1 MADQMIRLLGIDDFL
16 LADWDIPPGIITK
29 ESSHLGFGIER
40 RSGVYS
46 SVFFGATAQPA
57 IWRVLLQC
65 RSEESRQRLISVL
78 AGQRSRPFRLLA
90 QRLQYGQELITI
102 EAAVSGNLEESG
114 RGTIYVNFESND
126 SIWFAEDSET
136 TSKTFTSPL
145 DQTLHLAVPGNV
157 PTSPIIRITPTAQR
171 AETTPYVGWT
181 KRERWVISNES
192 DSPFFREGIMINLG
206 NTAALVSAGKA
217 RADGADLRVWLH
229 GLEQSRSLVGWNT
242 SSTALWVI
250 VPILPPRQ
258 SLTYEVVYGN
268 PLATSADGVDLAYPD
283 MPAFDITVSTNFFHL
298 YRNGKDIDHAG
309 EGLWPLS
316 SPLEGGSADFG
327 VPGAWQPALTWENPS
342 NTDTY
347 VQPRSQRMTLG
358 DKEWYQANLYA
369 SRWKGPGFSEYQAYE
384 GTDPFDGVTLYNPFG
399 IRSVR
404 TNGFEWRNNAQKK
417 TVVTTEVTDPDD
429 DTIVKTESS
438 EVFVKQDPP
447 YTRIVVIGRNSGGE
461 GWHVLSEYGAT
472 VGTSD
477 DVEAEDANSRL
488 YLPGAGRPTIYPTFD
503 PGWDTVRGYRFLAT
517 KNQQFTQ
524 PFYATVEGNLAGF
537 NANQMSAQFIYPL
550 PAGVEFKT
558 TDTVKGQI
566 TASYQLPS
574 GARDARAQVCIRV
587 MTADSVVRAT
597 LLSLDNATSY
607 SSGNKFPL
615 NWDANRK
622 FPVGGSKNLEANYT
636 TETGDYLV
644 MEFGARKGPPN
655 ETTTR
660 LIFGDNF
667 SGFLAEADAADGS
680 TNQANP
686 WIEFSTNLNATD
698 TTIEETIESFATAWT
713 PPSPVK
719 HFGIACWPQGVS
731 QIPDDAES
739 RAWATTKTDIAV
751 HIAAESLIITK
762 VEDETDIYELAT
774 EFRLPGGGN
783 AVGPYHAL
791 LVGNAR
797 QQSGPGTPRAAIKLD
812 EQALQIDTER
822 RTHTIW
828 DTEFSVQEESLSA
841 HAVRALTGDLRQVDA
856 TDIPSLK
863 RTSCTLANASF
874 GSAIT
879 SWSSHSG
886 GSGWTKSVAHD
897 PDIGGAALGS
907 IKFAVTSAS
916 AGTWLYHTDA
926 YCDVGPDESVEVT
939 AWMHQTE
946 AGSSSPRIGIAWYDG
961 SSVLIATTLDHFYGI
976 SLDPAQDRTMRV
988 AATAPSGATK
998 FRVMLGVTVDV
1009 DTPAAKWFDD
1019 VTAVIFTPQRYDA
1032 TTAKITEEMRASRW
1046 LPLVPPRRTV
1056 INGAFDADISGW
1068 ELYDDGTG
1076 ITQAASHDA
1085 SIGGYQNGSLKIAI
1099 TANSGSD
1106 QVTYLNAQPLNL
1118 SGFESATVG
1127 AWVRTSN
1134 AGLVPR
1140 LCIAWYVDPEGDPV
1154 DIDIEATWAPAI
1166 NTGYSRAFGAIAPPE
1181 AEWFRVG
1188 FVVDTSASATGS
1200 CWLDDVTIND
1210 NDMLVADTSPGELD
1224 VAVTVRPRWVP

>member
-16 LADWDIPPGIITK
+16 LADWAIPPGIITK

-46 SVFFGATAQPA
+46 SVFFGASAQPA
-57 IWRVLLQC
+57 MWRVLLQC
-65 RSEESRQRLISVL
+65 RSEDARQRLISVL

-268 PLATSADGVDLAYPD
+268 PLATAADGVELAYPD
-283 MPAFDITVSTNFFHL
+283 LPAFDIEASTNFFKL
-298 YRNGKDIDHAG
+298 YRNGIDLDHAA

-316 SPLEGGSADFG
+316 SPLEGGSADYG
-327 VPGAWQPALTWENPS
+327 VPGAWQPALTWENPN
-342 NTDTY
+342 NTDSY
-347 VQPRSQRMTLG
+347 AQPRSQRMTLG

-369 SRWKGPGFSEYQAYE
+369 SRWRGDGFEQFQAYE
-384 GTDPFDGVTLYNPFG
+384 GGDPFDGVTLYSPFG
-399 IRSVR
+399 IRSVE
-404 TNGFEWRNNAQKK
+404 TDGFVWQNNARIKK
-417 TVVTTEVTDPDD
+417 VVTTTVGDPGDE
-429 DTIVKTESS
+429 TTESS

-447 YTRIVVIGRNSGGE
+447 YTRIVAIGRNSGGD
-461 GWHVLSEYGAT
+461 GWHVLTEYGAT
-472 VGTSD
+472 AGEYVAPEDDADTST
-477 DVEAEDANSRL
+477 RL
-488 YLPGAGRPTIYPTFD
+488 YLPGAGTPTIYPTVD
-503 PGWDTVRGYRFLAT
+503 PGWNTVRGYRFLAT
-517 KNQQFTQ
+517 KNQQFTS
-524 PFYATVEGNLAGF
+524 PFYAYVVGNITGYG
-537 NANQMSAQFIYPL
+537 NQMSAQFIFPL

-566 TASYQLPS
+566 PASFSLPS
-574 GARDARAQVCIRV
+574 GSRDARAQVSIRV

-597 LLSLDNATSY
+597 LLALDNVTGFTSD
-607 SSGNKFPL
+607 NRFL
-615 NWDANRK
+615 INWDTNRK
-622 FPVGGSKNLEANYT
+622 FPAGGPKNLQANYT
-636 TETGDYLV
+636 TVTGDYLV
-644 MEFGARKGPPN
+644 MEFGARKGPSN
-655 ETTTR
+655 ETDTR
-660 LIFGDNF
+660 LVFGDPA
-667 SGFLAEADAADGS
+667 GGTFLPEVDGTGGGVGQIS
-680 TNQANP
+680 

-698 TTIEETIESFATAWT
+698 ETIEENIETFPTAWT
-713 PPSPVK
+713 PPNPVK
-719 HFGIACWPQGVS
+719 HFGIACWPQGVG
-731 QIPDDAES
+731 QIPDDVES
-739 RAWATTKTDIAV
+739 RAWATTKKDIGV

-762 VEDETDIYELAT
+762 IEDETDIYELAT
-774 EFRLPGGGN
+774 EFRLPGSGN

-797 QQSGPGTPRAAIKLD
+797 QQSGPGTPRAAIQLD

-828 DTEFSVQEESLSA
+828 DAEFSVQEESLSA

-856 TDIPSLK
+856 TDIPSLSH
-863 RTSCTLANASF
+863 TNCEIANAEFS
-874 GSAIT
+874 GDISG
-879 SWSSHSG
+879 WSSHSG

-897 PDIGGAALGS
+897 PDLGGAALGS
-907 IKFAVTSAS
+907 MKFAVTSAS
-916 AGTWLYHTDA
+916 AGTWLYHSNA
-926 YCDVGPDESVEVT
+926 YCDVAPDESVEVS

-946 AGSSSPRIGIAWYDG
+946 AGSSSPRIGIAWYDN
-961 SSVLIATTLDHFYGI
+961 SSVLVATTLDQFYGI
-976 SLDPAQDRTMRV
+976 SLNPAQDRIIRV
-988 AATAPSGATK
+988 SAATPAGAVK
-998 FRVMLGVTVDV
+998 FRVILGITVETDV
-1009 DTPAAKWFDD
+1009 AAAKWFDD
-1019 VTAVIFTPQRYDA
+1019 VTATIFKPQRYDA

-1046 LPLVPPRRTV
+1046 LPLIPPRRTV

-1076 ITQAASHDA
+1076 ITQAKSHDA
-1085 SIGGYQNGSLKIAI
+1085 AIGGYQNGSLKVAI

-1134 AGLVPR
+1134 ANLVPR

-1154 DIDIEATWAPAI
+1154 DIDTEAAWSPAI

-1181 AEWFRVG
+1181 TEWFRVG
-1188 FVVDTSASATGS
+1188 VVVDTSASATGN
-1200 CWLDDVTIND
+1200 CWFDDFTIND